1 MAMTS
6 MRRRGVD
13 RGVFLVVETW
23 QPTSNMRK
31 TVKKANWQ
39 SKQFRVSSYSDIV
52 YLPVDKV
59 K

>member
-13 RGVFLVVETW
+13 RGFFLVVETW
-23 QPTSNMRK
+23 QPNRNMPK
-31 TVKKANWQ
+31 TVKKADWQ
-39 SKQFRVSSYSDIV
+39 SKQFRISGCSDIV
-52 YLPVDKV
+52 YLPINEV